1 MLSIFRSTPKWQS
14 PKAQKRI
21 EALADLRPGHDQDN
35 EIRLKLARDD
45 ADAGVRRQAVLQLDD
60 PDVIAQFQKR
70 DADEGVREAAG
81 QRLHALLAGKSTP
94 ALPQARRLEHIN
106 RLTGEPLLL
115 ALVQD
120 ADSLD
125 IRLAALARLRNED
138 TLATI
143 VRDSAIARLRQAAAE
158 GIHSPAQL
166 EVLAKATQQKDK
178 NVYRILRGRL
188 DEQARQEKSA
198 RQLQEKRDALCLA
211 METHA
216 RAALNPLYA
225 AKTESLRQQWQELA
239 GEQEDSARSERF
251 ETALALAHA
260 QVREVELAEQRAA
273 DQARARDEQQQ
284 CIATLEAT
292 LEEYQGQDDFDLPAF
307 AALRKTQHLRW
318 ELALKLQPAPA
329 ALLER
334 HAHLAA
340 RLEALEKLLL
350 QWQQDRLVVEATLA
364 GLPEADAEEQA
375 LSLQT
380 LNTLR
385 ESYQSHAFPLP
396 ALLRDLPGL
405 PATDAPHEAANRK
418 APAKEPSAKEQS
430 KEQQK
435 KLDGLLDALARD
447 IESGNSRQAARQLRR
462 ARDFSKEHHLH
473 SARFAELAEC
483 VRELQSWAG
492 FAVQPKKEALIV
504 RMQALVEHAMDPD
517 DKADAIHALQE
528 EWKALGLADASVE
541 QPLWEQFK
549 AAADTAFEPCRAHFA
564 AQRELRQ
571 QNLEKRQALCAQLQ
585 SYLDA
590 LPETPDWKAHE
601 AILRTARQEWQQY
614 NPSERQQT
622 RAVQERF
629 HALLKAL
636 EAPWQEARKKNENA
650 KRELVARAT
659 ALGNDGD
666 VRAACDKARQL
677 QQEWKTIGQAHPKAD
692 RQLWQ
697 EFRGACDTLFSKRD
711 AEFQARQAER
721 DAQATQAEALI
732 TSLGELATPDATA
745 LRSAVERLDDA
756 FQALSLPRE
765 KAASLR
771 DRFQA
776 ARRKVEQAARE
787 QQAATQREKR
797 EDVLRQWE
805 ALAEAGTP
813 ADPDKAH
820 SLLLD
825 LEILLDLPTPEPWQ
839 AARRERQMQQLQSRG
854 LRKAGHHEAGAL
866 LAELLKTAAP
876 AESRADAT
884 ARLRQVLEKLG

>member
-14 PKAQKRI
+14 PKARTRI
-21 EALADLRPGHDQDN
+21 EALANLRPGHEQDN

-60 PDVIAQFQKR
+60 PDVVAQIQKR
-70 DADEGVREAAG
+70 EADESVREAAG

-94 ALPQARRLEHIN
+94 SLPLTQRLEHIN
-106 RLTGEPLLL
+106 RLTGAPLLL

-125 IRLAALARLRNED
+125 IRLAALARLRDED
-138 TLATI
+138 TLASI

-158 GIHSPAQL
+158 GIHSTTQL
-166 EVLAKATQQKDK
+166 EALAKATQQKDK

-211 METHA
+211 MEAHA

-225 AKTESLRQQWQELA
+225 AKTESLRQQWQELDA
-239 GEQEDSARSERF
+239 ASGNGAEDSAQSERF

-260 QVREVELAEQRAA
+260 QVREIELAEQRAA

-334 HAHLAA
+334 HSHLTA

-350 QWQQDRLVVEATLA
+350 QWQQDRLVIEATLA
-364 GLPEADAEEQA
+364 GLPEADAGEQA

-380 LNTLR
+380 LNALR
-385 ESYQSHAFPLP
+385 ENYRAHGFPLP
-396 ALLRDLPGL
+396 ALLRDIPGL
-405 PATDAPHEAANRK
+405 PVADAPHEP
-418 APAKEPSAKEQS
+418 APQKQSKEQS

-435 KLDGLLDALARD
+435 KLDGLLDTLARE
-447 IESGNSRQAARQLRR
+447 IEAGNSRQAARQLRR

-473 SARFAELAEC
+473 SARFAELAER

-504 RMQALVEHAMDPD
+504 RMQALAGHAMDPD

-571 QNLEKRQALCAQLQ
+571 QNLEKRQALCEQLQ

-590 LPETPDWKAHE
+590 LPEAPDWKAHE

-614 NPSERQQT
+614 NPSERQHT
-622 RAVQERF
+622 RAVQEHF

-636 EAPWQEARKKNENA
+636 EAPWLEARKKNETA
-650 KRELVARAT
+650 KRELVTRAI
-659 ALGNDGD
+659 ALGQDSD
-666 VRAACDKARQL
+666 TRAACDKARQL
-677 QQEWKTIGQAHPKAD
+677 QQEWKTVGQAHPKAD

-697 EFRGACDTLFSKRD
+697 EFRGACDALFSKRD

-721 DAQATQAEALI
+721 DAQVTQAEALI
-732 TSLGELATPDATA
+732 TSLAELATPDAAA

-787 QQAATQREKR
+787 QQVAAQREKR

-805 ALAEAGTP
+805 TVEQTGTP
-813 ADPDKAH
+813 ADPDKAD

-839 AARRERQMQQLQSRG
+839 TARRERQMQQLQSRG
-854 LRKAGHHEAGAL
+854 LRKAGHHEAHTL
-866 LAELLKTAAP
+866 LADLLKTPAP
-876 AESRADAT
+876 VERRADAT